1 MTITL
6 TLGTWIVPL
15 AITLLSIICVVLV
28 YIIEDVVLVYIFEDP
43 DRVSFITFVGGLVAT
58 IISWIVWLIMT
69 LMTK

>member
-15 AITLLSIICVVLV
+15 AITLLSIICYVVACI
-28 YIIEDVVLVYIFEDP
+28 YEDQNDLDLWIL
-43 DRVSFITFVGGLVAT
+43 ITFVSGVVAT
-58 IISWIVWLIMT
+58 IVSWIVWLIMT

>member
-15 AITLLSIICVVLV
+15 AITILTLISIMI
-28 YIIEDVVLVYIFEDP
+28 YYWFEDN
-43 DRVSFITFVGGLVAT
+43 DYWGFGAFMVSLIGAVSTITA
-58 IISWIVWLIMT
+58 WIVWLIMT